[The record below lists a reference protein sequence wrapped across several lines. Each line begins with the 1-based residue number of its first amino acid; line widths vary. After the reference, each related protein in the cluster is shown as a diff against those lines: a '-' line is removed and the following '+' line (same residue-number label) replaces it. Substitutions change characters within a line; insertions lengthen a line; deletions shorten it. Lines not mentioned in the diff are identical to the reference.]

1 MSSNQDEST
10 FCDVDLERDSTAHGD
25 QASHDPESSPVV
37 QKPGSPLTP
46 RMNQCGEIL
55 ATPSGEVTFK
65 VPRQIQSNPF
75 YKTMEETSNSKMF
88 DGQDHC
94 TASRYNVQG
103 QYIGGMETM
112 IGRGVVINGVH
123 GNNIGTQTSGQPSV
137 GLMTQVAGRPHPE
150 SPLCF
155 ERSRPQGFIGEQ
167 VLGGTSGAHVLYSR
181 QPAHAQQRG
190 GGNRNSQVMYRGES
204 QGCTSDYYD
213 CMNEQ
218 PQNHVANHPRF
229 YYNKEQPQREYVQ
242 NNAQVNDN
250 TVHPRTNNPYMYP
263 NYEESSNLFQ
273 KRNLKPATFDGTS
286 SLDVYL
292 RQYNLVAKMNGWSD
306 IDKAMNLIINLR
318 GKAQNIINEIDE
330 NDQMNFNRI
339 VDVLKE
345 TFEPSNQTNL
355 YKAKLRARKQ
365 KRNETIEEL
374 AADIKLLTRKAFPGS
389 TSATVEQES
398 IVHFIQAL
406 DDSELKFYVQQS
418 RPENMNKAITVTLE
432 SQFIC

>member
-1 MSSNQDEST
+1 
-10 FCDVDLERDSTAHGD
+10 
-25 QASHDPESSPVV
+25 
-37 QKPGSPLTP
+37 
-46 RMNQCGEIL
+46 
-55 ATPSGEVTFK
+55 
-65 VPRQIQSNPF
+65 
-75 YKTMEETSNSKMF
+75 MEETSNSKMF

-250 TVHPRTNNPYMYP
+250 TVHPRTNNLTRICILIM
-263 NYEESSNLFQ
+263 
-273 KRNLKPATFDGTS
+273 RNLVICF
-286 SLDVYL
+286 
-292 RQYNLVAKMNGWSD
+292 R
-306 IDKAMNLIINLR
+306 R
-318 GKAQNIINEIDE
+318 EI
-330 NDQMNFNRI
+330 
-339 VDVLKE
+339 
-345 TFEPSNQTNL
+345 
-355 YKAKLRARKQ
+355 
-365 KRNETIEEL
+365 
-374 AADIKLLTRKAFPGS
+374 
-389 TSATVEQES
+389 
-398 IVHFIQAL
+398 
-406 DDSELKFYVQQS
+406 
-418 RPENMNKAITVTLE
+418 
-432 SQFIC
+432 